1 MTCQIDNKRM
11 CVLKQIILIF
21 FLEIRS
27 NQKHG
32 EKIARTYTE
41 KKLEIITGC
50 TINCMKSLPDQNQIY
65 WKKVYILRTTTI
77 YVFSEQ
83 IYLDRKNIREESF
96 LRATKQICVR
106 CYCSPSTLERVD
118 YCLSC
123 GLYLSP
129 AK

>member
-1 MTCQIDNKRM
+1 
-11 CVLKQIILIF
+11 
-21 FLEIRS
+21 
-27 NQKHG
+27 
-32 EKIARTYTE
+32 
-41 KKLEIITGC
+41 
-50 TINCMKSLPDQNQIY
+50 MKSLPDQNQIY